1 MLEAAKQKAEEHGF
15 RGVILGTWMMV
26 QSSDAAEILASIAR
40 DCLMYGSPFNPP
52 VALISGGEMTV
63 PVGTATG
70 IGGRNQEFVLS
81 AAMRISEMG
90 GMGIVVG
97 SVDSDG
103 TDGPGTQLVSGDSP
117 VLPTLA
123 GGVIDGE
130 TVADAQAM
138 GIDLQMELKNHNS
151 TPVLTKLKSGIYTGN
166 TGIVG
171 GDLRVVLV
179 PDKKA

>member
-1 MLEAAKQKAEEHGF
+1 
-15 RGVILGTWMMV
+15 
-26 QSSDAAEILASIAR
+26 
-40 DCLMYGSPFNPP
+40 
-52 VALISGGEMTV
+52 VALISGGELTV

-90 GMGIVVG
+90 GTGIMVG

-103 TDGPGTQLVSGDSP
+103 TDGPGTQLVSEEGSIIR
-117 VLPTLA
+117 TLA
-123 GGVIDGE
+123 GGLADGK
-130 TVADAQAM
+130 TLADAQAM
-138 GIDLQMELKNHNS
+138 GIDLQRELKNHNS

-179 PDKKA
+179 PGKKT